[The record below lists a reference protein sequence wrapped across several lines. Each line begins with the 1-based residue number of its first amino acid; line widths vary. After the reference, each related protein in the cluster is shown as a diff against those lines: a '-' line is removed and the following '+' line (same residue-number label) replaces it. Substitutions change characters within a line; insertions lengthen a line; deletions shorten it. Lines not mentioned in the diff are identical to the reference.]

1 MWTRKELK
9 EKGKVSFKKNY
20 WKAVLV
26 SIIMIIISGGF
37 SGGFS
42 GGHFP
47 QSYKS
52 GIENAK
58 EAKEMVGE
66 AQGDLKDAKE
76 DLEDTKE
83 DLEDVKKDI
92 EESIEDGQPEEGTIV
107 INGSDVLK
115 DITDN
120 EEMAKDLEKSLGS
133 FHADFADDMTTGAIV
148 FVVIVAVIFV
158 LLIVF
163 IAMAVGFAIS
173 AFVLDPIEV
182 GCNRF
187 FTKNL
192 DEPAA
197 IGSNVLYAFDH
208 SYLNVA
214 KTMFFRDLYITL
226 WGMLFVIPGIVKAY
240 EYRMIPYLL
249 AEHPE
254 MTKKEVFAKS
264 REMMSGNKWK
274 AFVLDL
280 SFIGWNLL
288 SILTCGILSIF
299 YVNPYI
305 NATNAALYDALKD
318 KEEQPEYFYND
329 TADTTDTADV
339 QEEFVNDVMVTDE
352 AKMIEDTGKDA
363 QIEAST
369 DQDSESANG

>member
-26 SIIMIIISGGF
+26 SLIMIIISGGF

-66 AQGDLKDAKE
+66 AQEDLDDAKE
-76 DLEDTKE
+76 DLDDAKE
-83 DLEDVKKDI
+83 DLDDAKKDLD
-92 EESIEDGQPEEGTIV
+92 EAKEEGAIV
-107 INGSDVLK
+107 INGSDILK
-115 DITDN
+115 ELDKEHFN
-120 EEMAKDLEKSLGS
+120 FK
-133 FHADFADDMTTGAIV
+133 ADFADDMTTGAIV

-182 GCNRF
+182 GCSRF

-254 MTKKEVFAKS
+254 MSKQEVFAKS

-329 TADTTDTADV
+329 TADV

-363 QIEAST
+363 EIEAST
-369 DQDSESANG
+369 DQDSASANG

>member
-9 EKGKVSFKKNY
+9 EKGKTSFKKNY

-26 SIIMIIISGGF
+26 SLIMVIISGGF
-37 SGGFS
+37 GGVN
-42 GGHFP
+42 GGNVSHNYNRLQNP
-47 QSYKS
+47 
-52 GIENAK
+52 
-58 EAKEMVGE
+58 KEMIGE
-66 AQGDLKDAKE
+66 VQEDLDDAKE
-76 DLEDTKE
+76 DLDDAKE
-83 DLEDVKKDI
+83 DLDDAKKDLD
-92 EESIEDGQPEEGTIV
+92 EAKEEGATV
-107 INGSDVLK
+107 INGSDILK
-115 DITDN
+115 ELDKEHFN
-120 EEMAKDLEKSLGS
+120 FK
-133 FHADFADDMTTGAIV
+133 ADFADDMTTGAIV

-182 GCNRF
+182 GCNKF

-329 TADTTDTADV
+329 TADATDTADV